1 MSAIVMKLL
10 PEAARDLVGV
20 PGETGASGP
29 PDPIAPRARWELS
42 ELEGRLV
49 EISGEGASASL
60 TCAFGLVADAQE
72 RGENVAWISARPD
85 GFFPPDAAAG
95 GVDLGAL
102 PVVLAAGLGPAGRAA
117 THLLRSGAFG
127 LVVLDLGADAEIPAP
142 LQTRLTGLAQ
152 HHGAAL
158 LCLTEKPTEAPSIGS
173 LVSLRGEARREL
185 APDGSFLCTLTVLK
199 DKRRGPGASYVE
211 TCHGPAGLR

>member
-1 MSAIVMKLL
+1 MSAIVMNLL
-10 PEAARDLVGV
+10 PEAARELVGV
-20 PGETGASGP
+20 PDDPVVSDRVEP
-29 PDPIAPRARWELS
+29 PRERWELS

-49 EISGEGASASL
+49 EISGEGASAGL

-102 PVVLAAGLGPAGRAA
+102 PVILTPGLGPAGRAA

-127 LVVLDLGADAEIPAP
+127 LVVLDLGVDAELPVP
-142 LQTRLTGLAQ
+142 LQTRIAGLAQ
-152 HHGAAL
+152 HHGTAI
-158 LCLTEKPTEAPSIGS
+158 LCLTEKAAEAPSIGS
-173 LVSLRGEARREL
+173 LVSLRGAAERTL
-185 APDGSFLCTLTVLK
+185 ADDGSFRCSLSVLK
-199 DKRRGPGASYVE
+199 DKRRGPGARYLE